1 MTKLPKH
8 QFLKLYTCH
17 LQNKHTQ
24 IEVKGIEKDNEVNKK
39 PSKRKLL

>member
-24 IEVKGIEKDNEVNKK
+24 IEVKGIQKDNEVN
-39 PSKRKLL
+39 